1 MLYQSTPPIKTK
13 HIAPDRRIPVFTGFL
28 DYLLKSDNHC
38 SWKCILRVGEVLLF
52 IGIQLLSAFP
62 PFFLSVMLSTPN
74 SSPCMMKTI
83 TTLPLRS
90 SHPLIMLTPQNSH
103 SFFLQECHSLFSC
116 PCYSYKYFLHC
127 LWKVQSEKNFWEQ
140 RAVENNWAVSPKVK
154 YRITGWLSNSIL
166 SMFFRRNNYT
176 FPQKRIHTWMFIVT
190 NRWKQPKFSSTDDRY
205 IKHDVAT
212 QRNIIQPWKGT
223 KRW

>member
-1 MLYQSTPPIKTK
+1 MHIYIHIEREYWEYAQFYGIIPRLGGITSPITQ
-13 HIAPDRRIPVFTGFL
+13 
-28 DYLLKSDNHC
+28 YSDFCHF
-38 SWKCILRVGEVLLF
+38 SGLLF
-52 IGIQLLSAFP
+52 PPPLSAFP